1 MNKVNQWKN
10 STSVIEWYK
19 TIPNKD
25 QDRFVI
31 FDIEIFYPSISLEL
45 FKEALNVAKTL
56 TDISEKDVFII
67 MQTRKTLLFNDS
79 KLWLKKFGNEDFD
92 VPMGC
97 FDGVEICELMSL
109 FILTKL
115 YDVLQRENVGL
126 YRDDGLAIV
135 KQMPD
140 PELERKRKIIET
152 FKKYGLVITIKTN
165 LFVVK
170 FLDIQFNLLN
180 GTVKP
185 YRNQIVTQYMYIK
198 ILIIRRKC

>member
-135 KQMPD
+135 KQMPG
-140 PELERKRKIIET
+140 PKLERKRKIIET